1 MMATQPASSQKATN
15 KAKVSFVKDMASDL
29 DKVAAKLRD
38 PVNIDLIL
46 DEDKEI
52 RRYQKLMKWIGL
64 QTIIIAI
71 LSGVLLLGAPF
82 FMPIYQYYARN
93 TKQEVMQ
100 LVPLT
105 APNMT
110 NRAILSWATTSI
122 TEIMTMGFGDYKTK
136 LPEQRFRFTPGGW
149 DAFAMTFDKLKVGEK
164 FQQNQLVLTTVPST
178 TPVIVQQGPN
188 ERHVYQWRVQMP
200 VIMTYATNNNLTS
213 HERAVVD
220 LTIIRVNPNQNPAG
234 IGIDSWRLEK

>member
-1 MMATQPASSQKATN
+1 MTATQPASSQKATN
-15 KAKVSFVKDMASDL
+15 KAKISFVKDMASDL

-38 PVNIDLIL
+38 PVNIDLIV
-46 DEDKEI
+46 DEEKEI
-52 RRYQKLMKWIGL
+52 RRYQKLMKWISL
-64 QTIIIAI
+64 QTIVLAI
-71 LSGVLLLGAPF
+71 LSGVLLLGTPF

-93 TKQEVMQ
+93 TKQEVMK

-136 LPEQRFRFTPGGW
+136 LPEQRFRFTPEGW
-149 DAFAMTFDKLKVGEK
+149 DAFAMTFDKLKIGEK
-164 FQQNQLVLTTVPST
+164 FQQNQLVLTTVPSN

-188 ERHVYQWRVQMP
+188 EQHVYQWRVQMP
-200 VIMTYATNNNLTS
+200 VIMTYATNNNMS
-213 HERAVVD
+213 SRERAVVD